1 MILPLS
7 LLCRKKNAHM
17 LLFQYFNM
25 NNKQSGNLPR
35 ASGEEGIKYIR
46 VSDIAIYTG
55 NPQYYFLYTIFFLCV
70 ISFDTLTLIRKQN
83 KRYNVPEHLTGP
95 GKGTVRFRLTTLPKR
110 SSANNSLDSSSPD
123 ALSAMT

>member
-1 MILPLS
+1 MFESTLKDYHFYNNKPACGILDFCTINDFTFLLLMILPLS

-46 VSDIAIYTG
+46 VSDIAIYRG

-70 ISFDTLTLIRKQN
+70 ISFDTLTLIR
-83 KRYNVPEHLTGP
+83 
-95 GKGTVRFRLTTLPKR
+95 
-110 SSANNSLDSSSPD
+110 
-123 ALSAMT
+123 